1 MLMKMKGRTQSL
13 LGIALGA
20 ALVVVLLLVSLNL
33 LTTPE
38 GARDLRGELIE
49 LVEREILSAEDPE
62 AAAEAAGMTEKQLRK
77 WKQFVRRYAGGDR
90 EFLMEDLT
98 EQLPEGYA
106 DQLKARKLEDV
117 IVLMP
122 GKTLTR
128 LTYGELDLEHEPLG
142 RTVSDDFPVVAGVC
156 IGVAGVALALCAW
169 LIKGSSRPLWTGMLL
184 GVVIAVA
191 LLALAFAVPSS
202 PPTLVDDMAA
212 MSYVAFMAPDEIQDV
227 YEGNVYFNERPVG
240 VPVTY
245 YALWL
250 TVGAAAAIA
259 WVAYRSSRDHG
270 DMLSG
275 VVLALGSGACALILS
290 HVLYCVLNKG
300 YIANTLFSA
309 METDRILPG
318 QMLVSPWLGGF
329 TMYGAIYGVL
339 AGALIF
345 ALVRR
350 TSFAKVMDT
359 IIPGVLLLIAFGRF
373 AEQYTGQGVGSYNA
387 SEAFGGLRFAIPF
400 MGVNEY
406 GEAVL
411 QVYMY
416 EALVAVGAL
425 IAALEVEKR
434 GVPGRAAETGLAI
447 VSAAQI
453 MLESIRGDETIKF
466 GFVCP
471 NMIMAMT
478 ILAFILVC
486 NIVRVVRSRG
496 WKPWTFVRMA
506 LVLLSAAVV
515 IIVEFG
521 LHGKFGIETPNA
533 ILWLQQAAAVTVMCA
548 AVLLQ
553 DGRTAPDA
561 EPVPAPEAPEADVKV
576 KA

>member
-1 MLMKMKGRTQSL
+1 MLMKMKGRSQTL
-13 LGIALGA
+13 LGIALGVA
-20 ALVVVLLLVSLNL
+20 VVVLVLLVSLNL

-38 GARDLRGELIE
+38 GQRDLRGELIE
-49 LVEREILSAEDPE
+49 LVDREIMSAQDPE

-77 WKQFVRRYAGGDR
+77 WKQIAKRYAGGAQDIT
-90 EFLMEDLT
+90 MDDLT
-98 EQLPEGYA
+98 ELLPEGYA
-106 DQLKARKLEDV
+106 DRIEARELDDV
-117 IVLMP
+117 IVLMS
-122 GKTLTR
+122 GATLEK
-128 LTYGELDLEHEPLG
+128 LNNGELDVAHEPLG
-142 RTVSDDFPVVAGVC
+142 RTVSDKFLLIAGVC
-156 IGVAGVALALCAW
+156 IGLAGVVLAVCAW
-169 LIKGSSRPLWTGMLL
+169 LIKGSSRPLWGGMFL
-184 GVVIAVA
+184 GVVVAVA
-191 LLALAFAVPSS
+191 LLVLAFFVPSS
-202 PPTLVDDMAA
+202 PPILVDDMAA
-212 MSYVAFMAPDEIQDV
+212 MSYVAFMTPDEIQDV

-240 VPVTY
+240 ILVTY
-245 YALWL
+245 YALWI

-259 WVAYRSSRDHG
+259 WTAYRCSQDHDG
-270 DMLSG
+270 LRSG
-275 VVLALGSGACALILS
+275 VLLALGSGACALILS

-300 YIANTLFSA
+300 YIENTLFSA
-309 METDRILPG
+309 METGRILPG
-318 QMLVSPWLGGF
+318 QMLMSPWLGGF

-345 ALVRR
+345 SLVRH

-359 IIPGVLLLIAFGRF
+359 LVPGVLLLIAFGRF

-387 SEAFGGLRFAIPF
+387 SEAFGGLKFAIPF

-416 EALVAVGAL
+416 EALVAIGAL

-515 IIVEFG
+515 IVVEFG
-521 LHGKFGIETPNA
+521 LHGKFGIEMDNA
-533 ILWLQQAAAVTVMCA
+533 ILWLQQAVAVTVMCA

-553 DGRTAPDA
+553 DGRNAGA
-561 EPVPAPEAPEADVKV
+561 EPVAAPEELAEDVSVKV
-576 KA
+576 

>member
-1 MLMKMKGRTQSL
+1 MLMKMKGRSQSL
-13 LGIALGA
+13 LGIALGV
-20 ALVVVLLLVSLNL
+20 ALVAVLLLVTLNL
-33 LTTPE
+33 MTTPE
-38 GARDLRGELIE
+38 GARDLRCELIE
-49 LVEREILSAEDPE
+49 LVDREIVSAEDPE

-77 WKQFVRRYAGGDR
+77 WKQFTRRYADGNR

-106 DQLKARKLEDV
+106 DQIKARKLEDV

-128 LTYGELDLEHEPLG
+128 LNYGELDLAHEPLG
-142 RTVSDDFPVVAGVC
+142 RTVSEDFPLVAGICV
-156 IGVAGVALALCAW
+156 GVAAVALALCAW
-169 LIKGSSRPLWTGMLL
+169 LIRGGSRPLWIGMFL

-191 LLALAFAVPSS
+191 LLALAFFVPSS
-202 PPTLVDDMAA
+202 PPILVDDMAA
-212 MSYVAFMAPDEIQDV
+212 MSYVTFMAPDELQDV
-227 YEGNVYFNERPVG
+227 YEGNVIFNERPMG
-240 VPVTY
+240 VSVTY

-270 DMLSG
+270 GMLSG

-290 HVLYCVLNKG
+290 HVLYCVLNRG

-309 METDRILPG
+309 MESDPILPG
-318 QMLVSPWLGGF
+318 QMLVSHWLGGF

-339 AGALIF
+339 AGALAF

-373 AEQYTGQGVGSYNA
+373 AEQYTGQGMGSYNA
-387 SEAFGGLRFAIPF
+387 TEAFGELMFKIPF
-400 MGVNEY
+400 MGVDEY
-406 GEAVL
+406 GGAVL

-416 EALVAVGAL
+416 EALAAVGAL

-506 LVLLSAAVV
+506 LVLLCAAVV

-521 LHGKFGIETPNA
+521 LHGKFGIETHNA
-533 ILWLQQAAAVTVMCA
+533 ILWLMQAAAVAVMCA
-548 AVLLQ
+548 AVLVQ
-553 DGRTAPDA
+553 DGRTAAGADA
-561 EPVPAPEAPEADVKV
+561 ASATEEPEEHVPV